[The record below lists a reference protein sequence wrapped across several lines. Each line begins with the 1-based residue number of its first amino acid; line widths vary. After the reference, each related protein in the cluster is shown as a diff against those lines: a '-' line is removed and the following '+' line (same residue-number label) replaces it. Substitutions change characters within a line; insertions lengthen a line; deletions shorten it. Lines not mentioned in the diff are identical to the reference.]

1 MIIDIR
7 RMIDESLSINDC
19 LFLYFCRTKN
29 MQDYNYYREQFGA
42 FATRDSV
49 INLVNKGY
57 LEFKDPTD
65 IKINFSNLELTQR
78 AKFILQDIP
87 VKQAE
92 EVATNKLDWMEE
104 WYALFP
110 KGLKSGGYPVRSG
123 LGGCR
128 NKMFKFLR
136 KNKFT
141 KETIINATKLYL
153 KEMEKVNYSFMSLA
167 HYFIEK
173 DGKSILEA
181 YCEQILDMENKGEDV
196 NIELNKG
203 YTDSFNTSLN

>member
-1 MIIDIR
+1 MK
-7 RMIDESLSINDC
+7 
-19 LFLYFCRTKN
+19 Y
-29 MQDYNYYREQFGA
+29 YNFYREQFGA
-42 FATRDSV
+42 FASRASV
-49 INLVNKGY
+49 MNLINKGY
-57 LEFKDPTD
+57 LAFISPVNEAISFD
-65 IKINFSNLELTQR
+65 NLEVTPR
-78 AKFILQDIP
+78 GKFIVNDLE
-87 VKQAE
+87 VKPIE
-92 EVATNKLDWMEE
+92 EAKPSNTIDWMEE

-123 LGGCR
+123 LTGCR

-136 KNKFT
+136 KHKFNK
-141 KETIINATKLYL
+141 EVIINATKLYL
-153 KEMEKVNYSFMSLA
+153 KEMEKQNYTYISLA

-181 YCEQILDMENKGEDV
+181 FCEQVIDKQNSGEDI